1 MGLIDKIFKKVAVP
15 NRLIF
20 DDFVDN
26 FQVNL
31 NKIRVMT
38 KPILKDMQRIRKCN
52 FAVDYM
58 EDLLN
63 EKLELKSKLIEIT
76 GSDNFSG
83 PLSFVIDSVEWYA
96 LYFMNTDE
104 GKKKKERDKVSNRL
118 VDLYDLTIFA
128 ILKYFNFER
137 KEPLEFRK
145 MENKFYHQSN
155 TDGMGS
161 LRVVGEI
168 LNNIADL
175 FKAIYDAD
183 NTRVYNVYQNLREL
197 NVVKQETSPF
207 EEF

>member
-83 PLSFVIDSVEWYA
+83 PLSFVIDSAEWYA

-104 GKKKKERDKVSNRL
+104 GKKEKERDKVSNRL
-118 VDLYDLTIFA
+118 VDLYDLTVFA
-128 ILKYFNFER
+128 LMKYFNMER
-137 KEPLEFRK
+137 KEPMIIK
-145 MENKFYHQSN
+145 DNKFYLLKE
-155 TDGMGS
+155 TDGAS
-161 LRVVGEI
+161 SIRLVAEI
-168 LNNIADL
+168 ISNISTMVTAVREN
-175 FKAIYDAD
+175 D
-183 NTRVYNVYQNLREL
+183 NTKVYNVYQNLREL

>member
-15 NRLIF
+15 NNIIF
-20 DDFVDN
+20 DNFVEN
-26 FQVNL
+26 YELNVNKVKL
-31 NKIRVMT
+31 MT
-38 KPILKDMQRIRKCN
+38 KPLLKDMQRIRKCN

-76 GSDNFSG
+76 GSDNLSG
-83 PLSFVIDSVEWYA
+83 PLTFVVDSSIWYS

-104 GKKKKERDKVSNRL
+104 GKKAKERQKVANRL
-118 VDLYDLTIFA
+118 KDLYDLTIFA

-155 TDGMGS
+155 TNGMGS